1 MKSIILLMVAYAAA
15 APQDGPA
22 VILDM
27 RIEDRVVYFYDSPDY
42 SKLAADPSSTK
53 QNART
58 FSQFVSIADIVSIN
72 GKPVKGV
79 WTIRATTLNLSP
91 NPKPAEGIADVVRAN
106 QADGVFEILQP
117 DGTPIGTIATLG
129 LSAGSAPPGAPLIAA
144 NTNFAVIGGT
154 GAFLGVRGQQ
164 ELVEVVKVEHLASV
178 TEDPANRRMNGAAA
192 GIRRVVLHLI
202 PMERPQVVSTSSGP
216 AIVHSSNF
224 RPVST
229 ANPAHAG
236 ENLTLFAAGLG
247 PLRTVIDP
255 GMPFPFSPIAAAN
268 SPVDVMV
275 NGSPGLVSYAG
286 GYPGAVNGYQV
297 NFVVPPDAAPGL
309 GALQLSAAWVTGAQ
323 VPLPI
328 R

>member
-15 APQDGPA
+15 AAQDGPA

-27 RIEDRVVYFYDSPDY
+27 RIENRVVYFYDSPDY
-42 SKLAADPSSTK
+42 SKLAADPNSTN
-53 QNART
+53 QNPRT

-129 LSAGSAPPGAPLIAA
+129 LSAGSAPPGAPMIAA

-178 TEDPANRRMNGAAA
+178 TEDPANRRVNGAAA

-202 PMERPQVVSTSSGP
+202 PMERPLVVSSPSGP
-216 AIVHSSNF
+216 AIVHSSTF
-224 RPVST
+224 QPVST

-236 ENLTLFAAGLG
+236 ENLTLFATGLG

-255 GMPFPFSPIAAAN
+255 GTPFPSSPMAIAN
-268 SPVDVMV
+268 SPIEVKV
-275 NGSPGLVSYAG
+275 NGSPGPVSYAG
-286 GYPGAVNGYQV
+286 GYPGAANGYQV
-297 NFVVPPDAAPGL
+297 NFVVPPDAALGL
-309 GALQLSAAWVTGAQ
+309 GTLELSAAWVTGAQ